1 MRLSCPCPIYAGD
14 RAILEAF
21 SELDAD
27 VLADERKELKIDA
40 LLEELYELQKE
51 DKGEQSEDADS

>member
-1 MRLSCPCPIYAGD
+1 M
-14 RAILEAF
+14 
-21 SELDAD
+21 
-27 VLADERKELKIDA
+27 LADERKELKIDA